1 MIGQNWGAVMIHDH
15 FTQCGTSRRDFLV
28 EQLLTSFIVGLFGL
42 VAILMY
48 RNDQLGYILALQF
61 HQPVL
66 IGGFAVL
73 VLVVFRAISLWCGAS
88 HRHHDDEPGH
98 SHDLSWM
105 FSRLLVLCFPVGL
118 FLLGLPNSGFSQDR
132 IRMLLGGD
140 DALTG
145 NMAEV
150 AFQNGTVVSFQELNE
165 AAFDEGKRESLKGQT
180 AILEGRIR
188 WIDSRQFT
196 LYRLKMTC
204 CAADVVPLKVRIVL
218 KSGTLNGFYDSNWVQ
233 MKGQIQFVQAPNSER
248 YIPVIVIEDIRD
260 IMKTEPKNK
269 FE

>member
-1 MIGQNWGAVMIHDH
+1 
-15 FTQCGTSRRDFLV
+15 
-28 EQLLTSFIVGLFGL
+28 
-42 VAILMY
+42 
-48 RNDQLGYILALQF
+48 
-61 HQPVL
+61 
-66 IGGFAVL
+66 
-73 VLVVFRAISLWCGAS
+73 
-88 HRHHDDEPGH
+88 
-98 SHDLSWM
+98 
-105 FSRLLVLCFPVGL
+105 
-118 FLLGLPNSGFSQDR
+118 
-132 IRMLLGGD
+132 MLLGGD